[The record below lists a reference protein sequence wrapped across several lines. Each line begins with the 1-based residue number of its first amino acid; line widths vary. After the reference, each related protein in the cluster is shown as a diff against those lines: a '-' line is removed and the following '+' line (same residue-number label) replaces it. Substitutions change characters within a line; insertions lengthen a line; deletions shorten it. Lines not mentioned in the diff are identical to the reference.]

1 MDLKGENI
9 LGTEFRVRRT
19 IKRLTP
25 EEIDLR
31 QEAQRRKQIS
41 DSILD
46 LVYQKVMEK
55 GSKRKDLQNEEGL
68 TDL

>member
-1 MDLKGENI
+1 M
-9 LGTEFRVRRT
+9 GTEFRVRRT

>member
-1 MDLKGENI
+1 MV
-9 LGTEFRVRRT
+9 TEFRVRRT

-25 EEIDLR
+25 EEIDLK

-55 GSKRKDLQNEEGL
+55 GSKRKDLQTEEGL

>member
-1 MDLKGENI
+1 M
-9 LGTEFRVRRT
+9 GTEFRVRRT
-19 IKRLTP
+19 IKRLAP
-25 EEIDLR
+25 EEIDLKE
-31 QEAQRRKQIS
+31 EAQRRKQIS

-55 GSKRKDLQNEEGL
+55 GSKRKDLQTEVGL